1 MPELRPARPG
11 DVETILSLW
20 AESAAEPTHT
30 DDVASLTRLI
40 HHDPDALIV
49 AEVDGRIVGTVI
61 AGWDGWRGSI
71 YRLVVAPPQRR
82 RGLGLRLLADAER
95 RLRDVGAVRSQ
106 AIVVESDPQA
116 TGFWR
121 ASGWQ
126 QQIERLRFVRGSPG
140 RIGDDLLEGDGHV
153 GSA

>member
-1 MPELRPARPG
+1 MPQLRPARPE

-30 DDVASLTRLI
+30 DDVASLIRLI
-40 HHDPDALIV
+40 HRDPDALIV
-49 AEVDGRIVGTVI
+49 AEIDGRIVGTVI

-71 YRLVVAPPQRR
+71 YRLVVAPPHRR

-106 AIVVESDPQA
+106 AIVVETDPQA
-116 TGFWR
+116 TGAGGATAAADHLEQTLTRR
-121 ASGWQ
+121 A
-126 QQIERLRFVRGSPG
+126 V
-140 RIGDDLLEGDGHV
+140 
-153 GSA
+153 A